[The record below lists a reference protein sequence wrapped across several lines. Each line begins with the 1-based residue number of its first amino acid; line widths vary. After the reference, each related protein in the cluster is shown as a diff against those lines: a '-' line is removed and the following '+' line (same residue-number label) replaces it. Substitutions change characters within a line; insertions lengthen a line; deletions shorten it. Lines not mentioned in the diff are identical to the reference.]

1 MGSSPSPILITP
13 TLLLFWSSIIL
24 RILFILSSSSF
35 FIAWLALELNTLA
48 FIPFLL
54 QTKTNSGEAA
64 LKYFLSQTLGSII
77 FVFSLIGLTLCNE
90 SLTRILFTSALI
102 LKLGAAPLHA
112 WLPAI
117 VGVISWERLF
127 LILTVQ
133 KFNPLLLLSHY
144 FYSSTFFVGM
154 GILSLIVGSLVGL
167 LQTQVRII
175 LTYSSINQ
183 MGWIILALWASWR
196 LIFTYYV
203 LYTILLLPVIILA
216 KQFNLNKLR
225 QLISNKLSFRAQTLF
240 FLNLLSLGGLPP
252 FLGFLPKWL
261 VLSQL
266 ITSSQFLS
274 ALIIVLTSLLTLYY
288 YLRITYNSFL
298 INTNQWNF
306 LTFTVSP
313 SLVWITQ
320 INLISLWLGILV

>member
-1 MGSSPSPILITP
+1 MGFSPSPILITP

-24 RILFILSSSSF
+24 RIFFILSSPSF

-48 FIPFLL
+48 FIPLLL
-54 QTKTNSGEAA
+54 QTKTSSGEAA
-64 LKYFLSQTLGSII
+64 LKYFLSQTLGSIV
-77 FVFSLIGLTLCNE
+77 FVFSLIGLTIHHQ
-90 SLTRILFTSALI
+90 SLTSTLFTSALI

-117 VGVISWERLF
+117 VGTISWERLF

-133 KFNPLLLLSHY
+133 KLNPLLLLSHH
-144 FYSSTFFVGM
+144 FYSSFCLTVGVV
-154 GILSLIVGSLVGL
+154 SLIIGSLIGL
-167 LQTQVRII
+167 LQTQLRLI

-183 MGWIILALWASWR
+183 VGWMILALWSSWTLLFIYYFLYIVL
-196 LIFTYYV
+196 LIPIV
-203 LYTILLLPVIILA
+203 ILA
-216 KQFNLNKLR
+216 KQFNLNKLS
-225 QLISNKLSFRAQTLF
+225 QLISSKFSLGAQTLF

-266 ITSSQFLS
+266 VVRSQFFLT
-274 ALIIVLTSLLTLYY
+274 LIIVLTSLLTLYY

-298 INTNQWNF
+298 MNTNQWNF
-306 LTFTVSP
+306 LITNIP
-313 SLVWITQ
+313 STLIWLTQ
-320 INLISLWLGILV
+320 INLLSLWFGIIV